1 MRAFVKSAGHLAAF
15 AALAALLLGAS
26 AFATA
31 QTLIFTCVDAS
42 GKRFSSDRPLI
53 ECSGREQRVL
63 NSDGSLNRVLP
74 PPMTAEERAAHEE
87 RERRVVAERI
97 AKIEA
102 VRRDRN
108 LLARYPN
115 EAAHEAAR
123 AAALDDVRSASR
135 TSQARLVSL
144 ATERKPLMVEAEFYA
159 GKGLPAKLRSQ
170 LDANDAAVEAQK
182 SLNANQQAEVV
193 RLNALFDAELGR
205 LRRLWSG
212 AEPGST
218 GPLAAGVAV
227 ASAAS
232 ASRRTLR

>member
-1 MRAFVKSAGHLAAF
+1 MRAIVKSAAEV
-15 AALAALLLGAS
+15 ALAALLLGA
-26 AFATA
+26 AACVTA

-63 NSDGSLNRVLP
+63 NADGSLNRLLP
-74 PPMTAEERAAHEE
+74 PPMTADERVAHEE
-87 RERRVVAERI
+87 RERRIAAERI

-115 EAAHEAAR
+115 EAAYEVAR
-123 AAALDDVRSASR
+123 AAALDDIRSASR
-135 TSQARLVSL
+135 TSQARMQSL
-144 ATERKPLMVEAEFYA
+144 AAERKPLMVEAEFYA
-159 GKGLPAKLRSQ
+159 GKGLPAKLRGQ

-193 RLNALFDAELGR
+193 RLNALFDADLGR
-205 LRRLWSG
+205 LRRLWTG
-212 AEPGST
+212 AEPGSIA
-218 GPLAAGVAV
+218 PPAASLAMAA
-227 ASAAS
+227 AAS
-232 ASRRTLR
+232 ASAPRRATR